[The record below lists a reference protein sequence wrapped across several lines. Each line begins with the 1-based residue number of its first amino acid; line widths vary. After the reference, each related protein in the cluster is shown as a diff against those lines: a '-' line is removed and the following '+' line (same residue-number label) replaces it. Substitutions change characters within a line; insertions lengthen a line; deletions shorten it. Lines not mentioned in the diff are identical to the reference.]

1 MRATCIQNYKRT
13 DPIVLFQAG
22 KTYAMEKRE
31 SKGGYGYREP
41 GGFFVENETGTVVC
55 FNFSDYRFYFLT
67 VEEHREKSFQLL
79 FKEEEQ

>member
-22 KTYAMEKRE
+22 KTYAMMKRE
-31 SKGGYGYREP
+31 ADGRYNQ

>member
-1 MRATCIQNYKRT
+1 MRATCIQTYKRT

-22 KTYAMEKRE
+22 KTYAMEKKE
-31 SKGGYGYREP
+31 ANGYTQ
-41 GGFFVENETGTVVC
+41 GGFFVENETGTVMC
-55 FNFSDYRFYFLT
+55 FNFSDYKFYFLT